1 MKSKIALL
9 TLMIIGAVLLLGTL
23 LGLELKS
30 GYLREVENAEKVTA
44 SIALLLEKELLASVG
59 KIDLIVQEAKYHQ
72 ESQLNG
78 TGMPARELNPTLK
91 RLLARVPG
99 VLSLRVANEDGNYVF
114 DASGRPS
121 TANIADRQY
130 FRVHRTAPSANLF
143 AEGPIFSRV
152 ADV

>member
-114 DASGRPS
+114 DASGR
-121 TANIADRQY
+121 DRKS
-130 FRVHRTAPSANLF
+130 V
-143 AEGPIFSRV
+143 V
-152 ADV
+152 